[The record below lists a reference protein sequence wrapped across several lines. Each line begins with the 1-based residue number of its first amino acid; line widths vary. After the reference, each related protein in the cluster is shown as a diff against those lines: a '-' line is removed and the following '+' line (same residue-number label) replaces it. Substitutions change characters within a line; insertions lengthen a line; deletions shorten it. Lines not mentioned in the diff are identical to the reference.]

1 MNERTNS
8 TLHRD
13 AGNGN
18 CFFFDFLGRRW
29 FISRVSE
36 TGIAFAVEL
45 SRDDLERWRDRLAG
59 AIEAGDK
66 WTSRLV
72 VDLEVDHHPGD
83 PDLVLLRVRIRA

>member
-1 MNERTNS
+1 MVERLYS
-8 TLHRD
+8 TLPGD

-72 VDLEVDHHPGD
+72 VDLEVDDHPGD
-83 PDLVLLRVRIRA
+83 SDLVLLRVRIRA

>member
-1 MNERTNS
+1 M
-8 TLHRD
+8 
-13 AGNGN
+13 
-18 CFFFDFLGRRW
+18 
-29 FISRVSE
+29 SE
-36 TGIAFAVEL
+36 TGIAFALEL

-72 VDLEVDHHPGD
+72 VDLEVDDHPGD